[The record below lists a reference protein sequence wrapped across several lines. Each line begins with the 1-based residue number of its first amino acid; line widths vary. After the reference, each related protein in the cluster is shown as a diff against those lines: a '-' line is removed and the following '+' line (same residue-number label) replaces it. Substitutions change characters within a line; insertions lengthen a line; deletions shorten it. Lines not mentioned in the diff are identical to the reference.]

1 MWDTKTNKKDHV
13 LRSFL
18 LTNKKKLE
26 QKKQWKLL
34 NVRHHH
40 VHHQDQLFK
49 TKNKKDK
56 KLYRNNVTEKEKQE
70 GKKTKILIELET
82 SDLLVK
88 RINSNVNKS
97 K

>member
-1 MWDTKTNKKDHV
+1 MKRW
-13 LRSFL
+13 R
-18 LTNKKKLE
+18 
-26 QKKQWKLL
+26 LL

-40 VHHQDQLFK
+40 VHHQDQLYK
-49 TKNKKDK
+49 TKNEKDK
-56 KLYRNNVTEKEKQE
+56 KLWYFYRNNVTEKKKQV
-70 GKKTKILIELET
+70 GKKTKILIDLET

>member
-1 MWDTKTNKKDHV
+1 MQLPADKQEKTGTEETV
-13 LRSFL
+13 
-18 LTNKKKLE
+18 E
-26 QKKQWKLL
+26 ML

-40 VHHQDQLFK
+40 VHHQDQLYK
-49 TKNKKDK
+49 TKNEKDK